1 MNRKH
6 KSIHSIEI
14 FILII
19 YYCTSLITGARQMAQ
34 LSIDEYTN
42 DLLDK
47 LSKSR
52 KENNKVI
59 RTKKNIVEDLII
71 RTYKREVKE

>member
-1 MNRKH
+1 MNKKH

-19 YYCTSLITGARQMAQ
+19 YYCTSLITGVRQMAQ

>member
-1 MNRKH
+1 
-6 KSIHSIEI
+6 
-14 FILII
+14 
-19 YYCTSLITGARQMAQ
+19 MAQ